1 MSGKNFK
8 LLRKGARKFRLPYKN
23 LKKSYKK
30 LAKEKKER
38 FLFEA
43 RMSV

>member
-8 LLRKGARKFRLPYKN
+8 LLRKGARKFKLPYKD
-23 LKKSYKK
+23 LKNSYKK
-30 LAKEKKER
+30 LAKEKRDR

-43 RMSV
+43 KMIV